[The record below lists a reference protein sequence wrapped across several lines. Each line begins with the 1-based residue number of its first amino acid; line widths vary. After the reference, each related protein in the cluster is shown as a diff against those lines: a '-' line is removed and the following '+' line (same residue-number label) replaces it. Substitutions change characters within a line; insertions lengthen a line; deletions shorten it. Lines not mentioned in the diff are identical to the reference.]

1 MNIIITG
8 PKRCGKSTVLQKLLP
23 RLGGKKSGFI
33 TSFPDRSAEDKCL
46 LISSLDGSLGRC
58 AVKWKSGV
66 PDVDRAAFDTFAPSL
81 IDISSDYVVID
92 ELGKFEKSS
101 ESLKSAVE
109 AAFDAPCHVIASIR
123 LDADGWMQALK
134 SREDVTVLTL
144 NGLNRDSI
152 PDRIQS
158 LIDPC

>member
-23 RLGGKKSGFI
+23 RLKGIKSGFI

-46 LISSLDGSLGRC
+46 LISNLDGNLNRC

-81 IDISSDYVVID
+81 IDMTSDFVIID

-101 ESLKSAVE
+101 ESLS
-109 AAFDAPCHVIASIR
+109 
-123 LDADGWMQALK
+123 
-134 SREDVTVLTL
+134 
-144 NGLNRDSI
+144 
-152 PDRIQS
+152 
-158 LIDPC
+158 